1 MKIEVKILIETKSKE
16 QAKAIY
22 ESLTPDN
29 VNIPESLSL
38 ELELKD
44 EKIIM
49 MVSSKEKW
57 NSLISTV
64 DELLEHAKVS
74 SSIIDKSDKE

>member
-1 MKIEVKILIETKSKE
+1 MKIEVKVLIETKSKE
-16 QAKAIY
+16 QSKAIY
-22 ESLTPDN
+22 DSLIPDN

-49 MVSSKEKW
+49 MVSSTEKW
-57 NSLISTV
+57 SSLISTV
-64 DELLEHAKVS
+64 DELLEHAKLS
-74 SSIIDKSDKE
+74 SSILDKSDKE

>member
-1 MKIEVKILIETKSKE
+1 MKIVVKVLIETKSKK
-16 QAKAIY
+16 QSKAIY
-22 ESLTPDN
+22 DSLTPDN

-38 ELELKD
+38 KLELKD

-49 MVSSKEKW
+49 IVSSTEKW
-57 NSLISTV
+57 NSLIATV

-74 SSIIDKSDKE
+74 ASILDKSDKE

>member
-1 MKIEVKILIETKSKE
+1 MKIEVKVLIETKSKE

-64 DELLEHAKVS
+64 DELLSLIH
-74 SSIIDKSDKE
+74 I

>member
-1 MKIEVKILIETKSKE
+1 MKIEVKVLIETKSKE
-16 QAKAIY
+16 QSKAIY
-22 ESLTPDN
+22 DSLIPDN

-49 MVSSKEKW
+49 MISSTEKW
-57 NSLISTV
+57 SSLISTV
-64 DELLEHAKVS
+64 DELLEHAKLS
-74 SSIIDKSDKE
+74 SSILDKSDKE

>member
-1 MKIEVKILIETKSKE
+1 MKIDVKILIETKSKE

-22 ESLTPDN
+22 ESLTPDY

-74 SSIIDKSDKE
+74 S